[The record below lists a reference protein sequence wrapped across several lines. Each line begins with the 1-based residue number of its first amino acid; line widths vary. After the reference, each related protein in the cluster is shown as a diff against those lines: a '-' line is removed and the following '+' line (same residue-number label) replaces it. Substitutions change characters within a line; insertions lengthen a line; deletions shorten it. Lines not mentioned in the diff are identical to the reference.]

1 MIKYLRQINSSLI
14 ENLFRDTVRT
24 VNYNWQ
30 LDQSDHEDYID
41 RKLDKINRTLSRSA
55 LKQLNNPKDP
65 KIIFSNYRKLFNKT
79 LDKYYREQVRLI
91 DFSFFENH

>member
-14 ENLFRDTVRT
+14 ENLVRDTVRT

-41 RKLDKINRTLSRSA
+41 RKSDKINRTLSRSA
-55 LKQLNNPKDP
+55 LKQLNNFKDP

-91 DFSFFENH
+91 D